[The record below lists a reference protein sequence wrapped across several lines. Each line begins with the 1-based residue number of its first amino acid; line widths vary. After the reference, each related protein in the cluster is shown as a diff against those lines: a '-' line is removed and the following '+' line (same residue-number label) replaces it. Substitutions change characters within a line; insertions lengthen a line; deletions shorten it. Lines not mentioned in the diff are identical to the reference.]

1 MNISRSLSFIWTP
14 WTLVFSMLAL
24 SIAAGVSW
32 ITWKRSG
39 YRRSILGLELL
50 RLALLATAALLLN
63 GPEWIEEYRPTT
75 KPTVVVLWDASP
87 SMQTRDVIARESSG
101 GSGPSADSPQSRRE
115 AIAPLTDSAAWRSL
129 DERVEVVIQ
138 SIAAVQP
145 SATANDTAKPPAK
158 VNAAAAANQGT
169 DLAGPLTSVAETY
182 DNLIGVVLAS
192 DGDWN
197 QGSAPVGAAGRL
209 RSRGVPVF
217 AIPVGSTSRLPD
229 LELLNFDVPTFAVQG
244 KSVRIPFA
252 IESSLPR
259 DFATTVTLRSSNGGE
274 VHKEVRIAAMGR
286 TSDAIVWGP
295 GELGDAT
302 LTLEIPKHGEEILDD
317 NNQITAPISIREEK
331 LRVLVVESYPRWEY
345 RYLRNALSRDPGV
358 EVSCL
363 LFHPGL
369 SRMGGGNTD
378 YIKRFP
384 EGKDELAEYDVVFL
398 GDVGIDDDQLTVEQC
413 ELLKGLVEH
422 QASGLVFLPGWQGRQ
437 FSLLETELKDLYPVI
452 LDEAQPGG
460 WGSRTPHQFELTET
474 GRRSLLT
481 KLADTYDENIEVWE
495 SLPGFQWYAPVRR
508 AKAGTEVLSVH
519 KDVSNEFGRLPLLVT
534 RKFGAGKVLF
544 MGTDGAW
551 RWRKGVEDLYHYRF
565 WGQVVRWMAYQR
577 NMAAGESMRL
587 YYSPEQPQVRQTI
600 TFNANV
606 MHPNGEPLG
615 EGTVTARIVAP
626 SGAAETVRFHSSGEA
641 WGAFSA
647 RYMAEEPGEHQVT
660 LFCQQTGATLEAT
673 VFVQGAPLEQVGK
686 PARPEVLEEIAR
698 VTRGRVVTLDKLEE
712 VVHSLAALP
721 APPPSVRRVQ
731 LWSHPAVAG
740 LIIALLGMFWVG
752 RKVVGLV

>member
-1 MNISRSLSFIWTP
+1 MNISRSLIFTWTP
-14 WTLVFSMLAL
+14 WTLLFSMVVL
-24 SIAAGVSW
+24 IVAAAVSW

-39 YRRSILGLELL
+39 FRRSILGLELL
-50 RLALLATAALLLN
+50 RLTLVAAAALLLN
-63 GPEWIEEYRPTT
+63 GPEWVEEYRPTA
-75 KPTVVVLWDASP
+75 KPTVVVLWDASH
-87 SMQTRDVIARESSG
+87 SMDTRDVIERDSG
-101 GSGPSADSPQSRRE
+101 GGSSLSAGPPKSRRE
-115 AIAPLTDSAAWRSL
+115 AIAPLTDPAAWRTL
-129 DERVEVVIQ
+129 DERVDVVLQ
-138 SIAAVQP
+138 SVAESRP
-145 SATANDTAKPPAK
+145 SNPANGKTDATQDLSH
-158 VNAAAAANQGT
+158 GT
-169 DLAGPLTSVAETY
+169 DLAGPLTTVADSY

-197 QGSAPVGAAGRL
+197 QGPAPVQAAGRL

-217 AIPVGSTSRLPD
+217 AIPVGSTTRLPD
-229 LELLNFDVPTFAVQG
+229 LELLSFDVPTFAIQG
-244 KSVRIPFA
+244 KSVRVPFT

-259 DFATTVTLRSSNGGE
+259 DYATTVTMRGSDGGE
-274 VHKEVRIAAMGR
+274 VRKEVRIAAMGR
-286 TSDAIVWGP
+286 TSDAMLWEP
-295 GELGDAT
+295 GELGEVT
-302 LTLEIPKHGEEILDD
+302 LTLEIPKHGEEILED

-369 SRMGGGNTD
+369 SRMGGGSTD

-437 FSLLETELKDLYPVI
+437 FSLLETELQDLYPVI
-452 LDEAQPGG
+452 MDDAQRGG
-460 WGSRTPHQFELTET
+460 WGSRTPNQFELTET

-481 KLADTYDENIEVWE
+481 KLADTHDDNIEVWE
-495 SLPGFQWYAPVRR
+495 NLPGFQWYAPVRK

-606 MHPNGEPLG
+606 MQPSGEPLSQG
-615 EGTVTARIVAP
+615 DVTARIVAP
-626 SGAAETVRFHSSGEA
+626 SGAAETVRFSSSGEA
-641 WGAFSA
+641 WGAFSG
-647 RYMAEEPGEHQVT
+647 RYTADEPGSHQVT
-660 LFCQQTGATLEAT
+660 LFCQQTGSALET
-673 VFVQGAPLEQVGK
+673 SVFIQGAALEQVGK

-698 VTRGRVVTLDKLEE
+698 VTRGQVLTLDKLEE
-712 VVHSLAALP
+712 VVRSLAALP
-721 APPPSVRRVQ
+721 APPPSIRRVQ
-731 LWSHPAVAG
+731 LWSHPAVPG